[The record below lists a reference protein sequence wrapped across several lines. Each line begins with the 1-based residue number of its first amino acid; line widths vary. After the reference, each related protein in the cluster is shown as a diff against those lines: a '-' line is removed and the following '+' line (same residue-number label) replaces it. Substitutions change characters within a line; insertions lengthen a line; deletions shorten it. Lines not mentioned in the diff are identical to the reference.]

1 MSSRDAI
8 FKQFGL
14 TDQLYLVLYQFIGY
28 YPDMNSAKLRK
39 DLLPESPLRR
49 LRREAD
55 LKRGRFANELGC
67 SYETVKRIEYGLL
80 KIGPDIAIRAMLAFG
95 VRPES
100 LIESSIAPLDL
111 ENRRYS
117 QRAYHLWKAKVPWN
131 EETSAL
137 PISRAIDQV
146 RALLTVSCRLGRFP
160 AVLALLGRFLYSASH
175 DLGLSR
181 AYQDELLKTGG
192 FTKGK
197 DLASEA
203 KAAGKRLGETFRESR
218 KAYTKYMRDE
228 FPQEI
233 AKISGKS
240 MPAPPEYHTA
250 VRHAK
255 SKRKGKGSHLKT

>member
-1 MSSRDAI
+1 MI
-8 FKQFGL
+8 PG
-14 TDQLYLVLYQFIGY
+14 
-28 YPDMNSAKLRK
+28 MNSSKRRK

-49 LRREAD
+49 LRHETG

-100 LIESSIAPLDL
+100 LIETSIAPLDL
-111 ENRRYS
+111 ENKRYS

-137 PISRAIDQV
+137 PISRAICQV
-146 RALLTVSCRLGRFP
+146 RALLTVSCRLGRLP
-160 AVLALLGRFLYSASH
+160 AVLALLGRFLYAASH

-181 AYQDELLKTGG
+181 AYHDELSNKGDLI
-192 FTKGK
+192 KGK
-197 DLASEA
+197 DLASQA
-203 KAAGKRLGETFRESR
+203 KAAGKRLGEKFRENR

-240 MPAPPEYHTA
+240 MAAPPEYHA
-250 VRHAK
+250 VVRHAK
-255 SKRKGKGSHLKT
+255 SKTKGKGSHLKAG